1 MVWRANTPVWAMC
14 TLAHQSIGVGVQWCN
29 AQQLASSW
37 VHLGDVSIA
46 GPILIC
52 AEGENLDNGYMTPN
66 LALNVDLLQNGH
78 ETTL

>member
-1 MVWRANTPVWAMC
+1 MKACAKSGKTINEDPRLLDRQEYFECIA
-14 TLAHQSIGVGVQWCN
+14 VGQ
-29 AQQLASSW
+29 ASAG
-37 VHLGDVSIA
+37 GDVSIA